1 MAKIP
6 VKKDIKSDPVL
17 DTLKSIEKQLIS
29 INGEVTNTSDTAL
42 KQNSHLK
49 ELVDSLNTS
58 TSTKVSKEK
67 AINPEVEARKI
78 AVEEERLQHL
88 RDRNAADK
96 KKDEDDAAVR
106 AVKLKSAEEDLKAK
120 QFRLQAAA
128 WRLADIQEQAY
139 QRDQDRSRML
149 AERAEQKLKADKED
163 LTRNYGP
170 VAALGRGVDAIRTNQ
185 PGTLSRA
192 VTMALTGGIG
202 NIFGLDKVLD
212 ATAGGIGKLAGNI
225 IGAPFKALSK
235 KRQENKADKEAI
247 RQAIRSAQ
255 LQKRI
260 QSELEARGLSESQ
273 SENDENAPIETPKG
287 RTKKNQKQIPGG
299 NDLKSKSNGEA
310 KKGSGTTADRKK
322 NPMKGVEDRL
332 DKIDNTLKKL
342 SKPKVEE
349 KKKEGKGIFDML
361 LSALGFLW
369 NGVKTAISTGFNL
382 LTSGLNFLLGGLTR
396 KGLGLAWNGLK
407 AGGKLAW
414 NGIKA
419 AGKGIKTLATKAA
432 PAVKAGLT
440 KAASG
445 ISNFAKGAWNS
456 VKSGVSKIAAPVKKV
471 VSKAVAPLA
480 KAGGSTAGKA
490 LGAVA
495 KKAYLLDAV
504 IGGAED
510 IMAVKEKGGDAVLEE
525 KRKKGLQGWDW
536 ISPYRWGQQIA
547 LATGVDKA
555 VGWGVGK
562 IMDMFQDSPEEMMAK
577 SRQRLAEMNAEK
589 NGTTVEQELAILNT
603 QEVNRKQNLAAKE
616 AERQALNVRDTGDTL
631 VYGDVAKQKA
641 AETLLNKQHLEAAAE
656 ARRDA
661 KKDPEM
667 GSVYEKV
674 AEEYEEMT
682 KFTGAMRTWAEND
695 DMYAVE
701 INKDLL
707 TNSGQLSEEG
717 ILILKRQG
725 VTDQQ
730 MQQIQNIMNNSTN
743 NNGSNIYQT
752 NVTQHNDTGVYA
764 TGDAARTMAM

>member
-1 MAKIP
+1 MPKIP
-6 VKKDIKSDPVL
+6 VKKDTKSDPVL
-17 DTLKSIEKQLIS
+17 DTLKSIEQQLIS
-29 INGEVTNTSDTAL
+29 INSEVTDTSDTAL
-42 KQNSHLK
+42 KQNSHLE
-49 ELVDSLNTS
+49 ELVKNLHTS
-58 TSTKVSKEK
+58 TPEKVSKEK
-67 AINPEVEARKI
+67 AVNTEVEAIKK
-78 AVEEERLQHL
+78 AVEEERLQRL

-96 KKDEDDAAVR
+96 KKDEDDAAAR
-106 AVKLKSAEEDLKAK
+106 MVKLKSAEEDLKIK
-120 QFRLQAAA
+120 QVRLQTATQ
-128 WRLADIQEQAY
+128 RLADMQELAQERA
-139 QRDQDRSRML
+139 RIL
-149 AERAEQKLKADKED
+149 AERAKQKLQEDKKD
-163 LTRNYGP
+163 PARNYGP
-170 VAALGRGVDAIRTNQ
+170 VAALGRGVNAVRTNQ

-212 ATAGGIGKLAGNI
+212 ATAGGIGKLAGNV
-225 IGAPFKALSK
+225 IGTPFKALAK
-235 KRQENKADKEAI
+235 KRQEKKADKEAI
-247 RQAIRSAQ
+247 RQAIHDAE

-260 QSELEARGLSESQ
+260 QNELKARGLSESQ
-273 SENDENAPIETPKG
+273 NEKSENTENVPTEKPKG
-287 RTKKNQKQIPGG
+287 RPKKNQKQIPGG
-299 NDLKSKSNGEA
+299 TNLKGKSKGEA

-342 SKPKVEE
+342 SKPKAEE

-369 NGVKTAISTGFNL
+369 NGVKTAIGAGFNML
-382 LTSGLNFLLGGLTR
+382 MSGLSLVLGGVVR
-396 KGLGLAWNGLK
+396 KGLGLAWKGLK
-407 AGGKLAW
+407 AGSKFAWKGLKSGGKLAW
-414 NGIKA
+414 DGIKA

-432 PAVKAGLT
+432 PAVKTGLS

-456 VKSGVSKIAAPVKKV
+456 VKTGVSKVAAPVKKV

-510 IMAVKEKGGDAVLEE
+510 IMAVKEKGGEAVLDE

-536 ISPYRWGQQIA
+536 ISPYRWGQQFA

-555 VGWGVGK
+555 AGWGVGK
-562 IMDMFQDSPEEMMAK
+562 IMDMFLDSPEEMIAK
-577 SRQRLAEMNAEK
+577 SRQHLAEMNAKK
-589 NGTTVEQELAILNT
+589 NGTTVEQELAILDA
-603 QEVNRKQNLAAKE
+603 QDANRKQRLAEKE
-616 AERQALNVRDTGDTL
+616 AEHQVLNIKEKDE
-631 VYGDVAKQKA
+631 
-641 AETLLNKQHLEAAAE
+641 ETLLNKQHLDTTAAT
-656 ARRDA
+656 RKNA
-661 KKDPEM
+661 KKDKEI
-667 GSVYEKV
+667 GSVHESTAK
-674 AEEYEEMT
+674 EYEEMT
-682 KFTGAMRTWAEND
+682 KLTSAMHTWAEND
-695 DMYAVE
+695 DMYAIE
-701 INKDLL
+701 ITKDLF

-730 MQQIQNIMNNSTN
+730 MQQIQNTINNSTN

-764 TGDAARTMAM
+764 TGDAARTMTM

>member
-1 MAKIP
+1 MPKIP
-6 VKKDIKSDPVL
+6 VKKDTKSDPVL
-17 DTLKSIEKQLIS
+17 DTLKSIETQLIS
-29 INGEVTNTSDTAL
+29 INSEVTDTSDTAL
-42 KQNSHLK
+42 KQNLHLE
-49 ELVDSLNTS
+49 ELVKNLHTS
-58 TSTKVSKEK
+58 TPAKVSEGK
-67 AINPEVEARKI
+67 AVNPEVEAIKK
-78 AVEEERLQHL
+78 AVEEERLQRL
-88 RDRNAADK
+88 KDRNAADK
-96 KKDEDDAAVR
+96 KKDEDDAAARV
-106 AVKLKSAEEDLKAK
+106 VKLKSAEEDLKAK
-120 QFRLQAAA
+120 QVRLQTAA
-128 WRLADIQEQAY
+128 WRLADMQEQAL
-139 QRDQDRSRML
+139 QRDRDRSRML
-149 AERAEQKLKADKED
+149 AERAEQKLQADKKD
-163 LTRNYGP
+163 PARNYGP
-170 VAALGRGVDAIRTNQ
+170 VAALGRGVNTIRTNQ

-192 VTMALTGGIG
+192 ATMALTGGIG

-212 ATAGGIGKLAGNI
+212 ATAGGIGKLAGNV
-225 IGAPFKALSK
+225 IGTPFKALSK
-235 KRQENKADKEAI
+235 KRQEKKADKEAI
-247 RQAIRSAQ
+247 RQAIHDAE

-260 QSELEARGLSESQ
+260 QGELEARGLSESQ
-273 SENDENAPIETPKG
+273 NENSENTENTPIEKPKG
-287 RTKKNQKQIPGG
+287 RPKKNQKQIPGG
-299 NDLKSKSNGEA
+299 TNLKGKSKGKA

-361 LSALGFLW
+361 SSALGFLW
-369 NGVKTAISTGFNL
+369 TGVKTAIGAGFNML
-382 LTSGLNFLLGGLTR
+382 MSGLSLVLGGVVR
-396 KGLGLAWNGLK
+396 KGLGLTWKGLK
-407 AGGKLAW
+407 AGSKLAW
-414 NGIKA
+414 DGIKA
-419 AGKGIKTLATKAA
+419 AGKGIKTLAAKAT
-432 PAVKAGLT
+432 PAIKTGLS

-456 VKSGVSKIAAPVKKV
+456 VKTGVSKVAAPVKKV

-510 IMAVKEKGGDAVLEE
+510 IIAVKEKGGEAVLDE

-536 ISPYRWGQQIA
+536 ISPYRWGQQFA

-555 VGWGVGK
+555 AGWGVGK
-562 IMDMFQDSPEEMMAK
+562 IMDMFLDSPEEMIVK
-577 SRQRLAEMNAEK
+577 SRQRLAEMNAKK
-589 NGTTVEQELAILNT
+589 NGTTVEQELAILDV
-603 QEVNRKQNLAAKE
+603 QDANRKQRLAEKE
-616 AERQALNVRDTGDTL
+616 AEHQVLNIKDKEIESVHEST
-631 VYGDVAKQKA
+631 AK
-641 AETLLNKQHLEAAAE
+641 
-656 ARRDA
+656 
-661 KKDPEM
+661 
-667 GSVYEKV
+667 
-674 AEEYEEMT
+674 EYEEMT
-682 KFTGAMRTWAEND
+682 KLTSAMHTWAEND

-701 INKDLL
+701 INKDLF

-730 MQQIQNIMNNSTN
+730 MQQIQNTINNSTN